1 MKPERSTKDQIMKG
15 LQVRIRRL
23 KLTQRLMQVVERGVI

>member
-1 MKPERSTKDQIMKG
+1 MKPERSTKDQIMQG

>member
-1 MKPERSTKDQIMKG
+1 MKPGRPTKDQIMKG
-15 LQVRIRRL
+15 LQVRLRRL